1 MVVEQSTLY
10 SNNIKTA
17 LSCRKKVLARVKNGK
32 SSDETAAS
40 QPLSP
45 CMSLDEH
52 GKTIVH
58 ELKRKPKYLSSEEI
72 NLLVAGYNN
81 GITTY
86 ELAEQ
91 FGCNRVTVSSVL
103 KKQGVIVSKAKGQ
116 KKLDTEDVVSMYGH
130 KRTTAEIAEKYGVCA
145 SVVLCCLRKNG
156 VAIRSR
162 WDY

>member
-1 MVVEQSTLY
+1 M
-10 SNNIKTA
+10 
-17 LSCRKKVLARVKNGK
+17 
-32 SSDETAAS
+32 
-40 QPLSP
+40 
-45 CMSLDEH
+45 
-52 GKTIVH
+52 H